1 MKKMIISIHG
11 INDVYE
17 FIRQSTAV
25 SGDVTVSRGKYSCD
39 GRSIMGVFSID
50 MSQNV
55 TVEYPASAIEF
66 ERFLKR
72 FQLQ

>member
-17 FIRQSTAV
+17 FIRHATMV
-25 SGDVTVSRGKYSCD
+25 PGDVTVKRGKTCVD
-39 GRSIMGVFSID
+39 ARSVMGVFSID

-55 TVEYPASAIEF
+55 TVEYPEHATEF
-66 ERFLKR
+66 EAYIRQ
-72 FQLQ
+72 FQLK

>member
-55 TVEYPASAIEF
+55 TVEYPASAVDF
-66 ERFLKR
+66 ERFIR
-72 FQLQ
+72 QFQLK